1 MDIYSLQKQ
10 IKFNVKQNLF
20 DLFEP
25 TLFYRTDIPMG
36 QYTVTIDE
44 EMRPDLL
51 MKNIYSIDYSLLDSF
66 LEDIDVLLFI
76 NNIDN
81 PLNIKSGM
89 TIDYPLSIE
98 SFGSYRYSTND
109 TSSSNDVLQQLAV
122 PNYVDKTTKS
132 DPNRQDYIENNYS
145 LSPVLMDS
153 PKDAI
158 TIQNGVF
165 SIGGL

>member
-1 MDIYSLQKQ
+1 MDIYSLYKQ
-10 IKFNVKQNLF
+10 VKLDKKQNLF

-25 TLFYRTDIPMG
+25 TFFYRTDIPLG
-36 QYTVTIDE
+36 EYTVTVDD
-44 EMRPDLL
+44 EMRPDILF
-51 MKNIYSIDYSLLDSF
+51 KNIYNIDYSLLDSF

-76 NNIDN
+76 NNIAN

-89 TIDYPLSIE
+89 KINYPLSIE
-98 SFGSYRYSTND
+98 SFGSYRYTVSDNSNTN
-109 TSSSNDVLQQLAV
+109 VLEQLAV
-122 PNYVDKTTKS
+122 PNYKDKTTRT
-132 DPNRQDYIENNYS
+132 DLNRQNYIENNYS

-153 PKDAI
+153 PREPI